1 MLLKRYTALALVL
14 LFLWALTPV
23 AQGESQFWQCPGC
36 SQWNSQSYQF
46 CPHCG
51 TQRPTY
57 RQCPNCHYQTTDT
70 AYTYCPVCGTVLQT
84 VSGALPTATPQ
95 PYIYGHTIDRLSTR
109 SGPSTDFTG
118 TGTYQVKDQDV
129 PIFSVA
135 YDVNGVA
142 WVQCEV
148 SYGGA
153 LRRVYTGLK
162 RFDATTVDLSKVR
175 AESSYTEAQRASLP
189 HQTTLRYGPGTGIW
203 RLPAGCGPATGTGH
217 PCGERLGADTVHR
230 GGNALARMGDGER
243 NHIQRLIS
251 PSMCKEAEGSK
262 QSLRLL

>member
-84 VSGALPTATPQ
+84 LSGVLPTATPQ

-175 AESSYTEAQRASLP
+175 AESSYTEAQRPACPIKRLYAMDQAPNMAS
-189 HQTTLRYGPGTGIW
+189 TCRMRTRNRYWSSMWRTVGHRYSPPRRKRPGAHG
-203 RLPAGCGPATGTGH
+203 
-217 PCGERLGADTVHR
+217 
-230 GGNALARMGDGER
+230 
-243 NHIQRLIS
+243 
-251 PSMCKEAEGSK
+251 
-262 QSLRLL
+262 

>member
-57 RQCPNCHYQTTDT
+57 RQCPNCHYQTTDS

-84 VSGALPTATPQ
+84 LSGVLPTATPQ

-189 HQTTLRYGPGTGIW
+189 HQTTLRYGPGTEYGVY
-203 RLPAGCGPATGTGH
+203 RQD
-217 PCGERLGADTVHR
+217 ADPQPVLVIHVEN
-230 GGNALARMGDGER
+230 GWAQ
-243 NHIQRLIS
+243 IQS
-251 PSMCKEAEGSK
+251 TEAETPWRAWVMESEITY
-262 QSLRLL
+262 SDS

>member
-1 MLLKRYTALALVL
+1 MRHGTANG
-14 LFLWALTPV
+14 FRSP
-23 AQGESQFWQCPGC
+23 S
-36 SQWNSQSYQF
+36 
-46 CPHCG
+46 
-51 TQRPTY
+51 
-57 RQCPNCHYQTTDT
+57 
-70 AYTYCPVCGTVLQT
+70 
-84 VSGALPTATPQ
+84 TATPQ

-175 AESSYTEAQRASLP
+175 AESSYTEEQRASLP
-189 HQTTLRYGPGTGIW
+189 HQTTLRYGPGTEYGVYQQD
-203 RLPAGCGPATGTGH
+203 
-217 PCGERLGADTVHR
+217 ADPQPVLVIHVEN
-230 GGNALARMGDGER
+230 GWAQ
-243 NHIQRLIS
+243 IQS
-251 PSMCKEAEGSK
+251 TEAETPWRAWVMESEITYSGS
-262 QSLRLL
+262 